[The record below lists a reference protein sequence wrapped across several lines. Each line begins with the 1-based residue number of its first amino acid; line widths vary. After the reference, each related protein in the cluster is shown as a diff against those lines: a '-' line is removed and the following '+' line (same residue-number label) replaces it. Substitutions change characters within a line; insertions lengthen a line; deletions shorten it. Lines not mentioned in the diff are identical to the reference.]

1 MKIMNENKKDFMEQL
16 NDLDEEAVS
25 EISEN
30 FPALDDNEKKR
41 ILKQCLQ
48 KSGIPD
54 DDIEIIEET
63 ESFDDDD
70 EVSVSGI
77 ERYDTPVWRKYASS
91 AAALVVA
98 VVGIASVIVLHGNM
112 NRNDE
117 FEMSDPP
124 VLSSS
129 YEESQITKIVSGSY
143 IDNGYNSNGFDYANQ
158 NDYQGIVVGSTTTT
172 TITSETTV
180 NSVVNDVPEPDNNDY
195 DDVPVQ
201 NEQPDTPQVTS
212 PPATNPPTTNSP
224 VTTLPV
230 TTTLS
235 VVTEFQT
242 TTALSATE
250 PTESTSDEVQ
260 KTFLEGRYFIVADNG
275 KFDGFEFYPDGT
287 IKQFLLNVPDGFKR
301 YSDVVYG
308 YEIIGNQFS
317 YGTIG
322 DEINWTVGT
331 IINPNDGTQFSVQ
344 FPDGIYTFST
354 DKIILE
360 KLVSNQI
367 ILNGVWY
374 GNSAGGLRRLEFYDD
389 MRGNMTYIES
399 GTGIGFSYII
409 DGNENYV
416 IFKIGSEDNTVTGT
430 LDSYH
435 EGSDMVITWQDGT
448 IESLYSE
455 QRWLEMN
462 Q

>member
-25 EISEN
+25 EIAEN

-48 KSGIPD
+48 KSGLPD
-54 DDIEIIEET
+54 DDIEIIEEI

-172 TITSETTV
+172 TITSETTI
-180 NSVVNDVPEPDNNDY
+180 NSVVNDIPEPDNNDY
-195 DDVPVQ
+195 YDVPVQ
-201 NEQPDTPQVTS
+201 NEQADTPQVTA
-212 PPATNPPTTNSP
+212 PPVTNSP

-230 TTTLS
+230 TTLS
-235 VVTEFQT
+235 VVTESQT

-260 KTFLEGRYFIVADNG
+260 KTFLSGLYYISF
-275 KFDGFEFYPDGT
+275 PDGDGNNMGMEFMTDGTLIWYTFSDYGTIMDNTT
-287 IKQFLLNVPDGFKR
+287 IKCN
-301 YSDVVYG
+301 

-317 YGTIG
+317 FS
-322 DEINWTVGT
+322 DINNESDKRVGT
-331 IINPNDGTQFSVQ
+331 ILNPNDGGNFTVQFEDGIWNFSVEAPV
-344 FPDGIYTFST
+344 FGIT
-354 DKIILE
+354 
-360 KLVSNQI
+360 
-367 ILNGVWY
+367 GVWY
-374 GNSAGGLRRLEFYDD
+374 GNNDYGLRRLEFYTNTS
-389 MRGNMTYIES
+389 GSYYYLENGIIIEFEYKIEDGRVYYQTS
-399 GTGIGFSYII
+399 NDTLEGEII
-409 DGNENYV
+409 
-416 IFKIGSEDNTVTGT
+416 
-430 LDSYH
+430 SYH
-435 EGSDMVITWQDGT
+435 EGNDMIISWNNGT
-448 IESLYSE
+448 TESFYSE
-455 QRWLEMN
+455 QRWLAMN